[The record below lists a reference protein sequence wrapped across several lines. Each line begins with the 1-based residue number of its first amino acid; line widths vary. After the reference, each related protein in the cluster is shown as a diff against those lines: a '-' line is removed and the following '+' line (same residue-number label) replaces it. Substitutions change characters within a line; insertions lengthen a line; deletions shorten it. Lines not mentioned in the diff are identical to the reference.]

1 MSYMWSILVLL
12 LIGHGFAG
20 TGDMLVPASQ
30 SQMLGD
36 LQELS
41 EEELLEH
48 VKAIS
53 LQDAPTDF
61 RAALAEIQSSLGE
74 WGLCLR
80 DVPADGNCQFHA
92 IVASG
97 NLDMSA
103 QELRAK
109 VTEHL
114 RLNAEHFSQYILGDW
129 GLCLQDMGRPDFWM
143 TMFHCW
149 LAQK

>member
-1 MSYMWSILVLL
+1 MMSYMWSILVLL

-30 SQMLGD
+30 SQMPGH

-80 DVPADGNCQFHA
+80 DVPAAVYTASVQKHA
-92 IVASG
+92 LSQGLAPCE
-97 NLDMSA
+97 A
-103 QELRAK
+103 
-109 VTEHL
+109 VTRRCMIETSPQKGL
-114 RLNAEHFSQYILGDW
+114 YFSS
-129 GLCLQDMGRPDFWM
+129 
-143 TMFHCW
+143 TS
-149 LAQK
+149 